1 MTETSQRKLKFEVE
15 TQRIIEILSNEIYDS
30 PLALLRENVQN
41 GYDAILMRASEENR
55 PITDFRLLIKIDANK
70 IEIDDDGIGMDE
82 NTLEHNFW
90 KAGASGKRGELAKKA
105 GVIGTFGIGAMA
117 NFGVCTKLIVETRHV
132 NSQTTL
138 ISSAEREKLSISEH
152 CIDIDTVD
160 DGRMPG
166 TKVVAHLDQ
175 TDTITPQSA
184 KQYLCQYVQFL
195 PIRVLLNGELISQKT
210 FDEWLGNRLSSS
222 SLLEMVSLDEDGYK
236 ADIDI
241 FADANSLVYIR
252 ARNLQANNQV
262 VQGELVLLQNYGAL
276 LGLRNYFGLSAIPI
290 ASHYNLGGIA
300 NLSFLQPTAGRE
312 AISRDS
318 INIVNQIIQHI
329 EQRITEVI
337 AKTPHSDNNIPFMQH
352 VLTLNRIDLAGNVTI
367 DVLPDAEKIPLSKI
381 KDTCDMAQTYYY
393 EGRDPSTITRFS
405 AGGVHLL
412 MVSQSN
418 PRRKVQLGY
427 IRVHNAVE
435 QVPDKVRIDKIYLPS
450 ELLMEEVALKVKIT
464 SCLNE
469 DYLLPD
475 VEVLFSDISHNV
487 NILAQQDGEKV
498 KVMIARNCAFL
509 TPILEIYHNSYDIF
523 GPFVKDFVRNHIYQH
538 ISSFVPSSKK
548 QGAEALKRILAQKRE
563 LYRYKYSEVGDM
575 EPLLSDF
582 MAGKINIGE
591 VLRRSH
597 SVSRTQ
603 AQRVREDQ
611 VGGVE
616 SEIPDLANNV
626 PLDQADKEQ
635 DIYTATPSLLR
646 TDTVTKMKV
655 LTTERAYPQFNNFR
669 SFLALSDRVFKR
681 EYDFFLS
688 PHSTKIIWGSHRIIY
703 IFTHASDLLTLYY
716 DIELKQRLEDDSA
729 GGDSFPTTTIVMKNR
744 IFIPIP
750 DKFVDFF
757 QISQGTREFFVTYD
771 TIGE

>member
-55 PITDFRLLIKIDANK
+55 PITDFRLLINIDANK

-117 NFGVCTKLIVETRHV
+117 NFGVCTKLIVETRHA

-175 TDTITPQSA
+175 TNTITPQSA

-195 PIRVLLNGELISQKT
+195 PIRVLLNDELISQKT
-210 FDEWLGNRLSSS
+210 FDGWLGNRLSSS

-241 FADANSLVYIR
+241 FADANSLIYIR
-252 ARNLQANNQV
+252 ARNLQVNNQV
-262 VQGELVLLQNYGAL
+262 VQGELVLLQNHGTL
-276 LGLRNYFGLSAIPI
+276 FGLRNYFGLSAIPI
-290 ASHYNLGGIA
+290 AGHYNLGGIA

-318 INIVNQIIQHI
+318 INIVNQIIHHI
-329 EQRITEVI
+329 EQKITEVV
-337 AKTPHSDNNIPFMQH
+337 AKTQHADNNVHFMQH
-352 VLTLNRIDLAGNVTI
+352 VLALNRIDLAGNVTI
-367 DVLPDAEKIPLSKI
+367 DVLPDTEKIPLSKI
-381 KDTCDMAQTYYY
+381 KDTCDMAQTHYY
-393 EGRDPSTITRFS
+393 EGRDPSTIARFS
-405 AGGVHLL
+405 SVGAHLL

-418 PRRKVQLGY
+418 PRRNVQLGY
-427 IRVHNAVE
+427 IRAHIAVE
-435 QVPDKVRIDKIYLPS
+435 QVPDQVRIDKIYSPS
-450 ELLMEEVALKVKIT
+450 ELLREEVALKIKIT

-469 DYLLPD
+469 DYLLPN

-487 NILAQQDGEKV
+487 NIVAQPDGEKV
-498 KVMIARNCAFL
+498 KVLIARNCASL
-509 TPILEIYHNSYDIF
+509 KPILEIYYNSYDVF

-538 ISSFVPSSKK
+538 ISSFVPSSERG
-548 QGAEALKRILAQKRE
+548 GAEALKRILAQKRE
-563 LYRYKYSEVGDM
+563 LYRYEWSDVGDM
-575 EPLLSDF
+575 EPLISEF
-582 MAGKINIGE
+582 MAGKIDFGE
-591 VLRRSH
+591 VLRKSH
-597 SVSRTQ
+597 TVSRTQ

-611 VGGVE
+611 VGVVE

-626 PLDQADKEQ
+626 PLDPADKEQ
-635 DIYTATPSLLR
+635 DIYTAAPSLLR

-655 LTTERAYPQFNNFR
+655 LTTERAYPQLNNFR

-681 EYDFFLS
+681 EYDFFLE

-703 IFTHASDLLTLYY
+703 IFTHASNLLTLYY
-716 DIELKQRLEDDSA
+716 DIALKQRMEDDSA
-729 GGDSFPTTTIVMKNR
+729 GGGSFPTTTIVMKNR

-750 DKFVDFF
+750 DKFDDFF
-757 QISQGTREFFVTYD
+757 QISQGTMEFFVTYD

>member
-55 PITDFRLLIKIDANK
+55 PITDFRLLINIDANK

-117 NFGVCTKLIVETRHV
+117 NFGVCTKVVVETRHV
-132 NSQTTL
+132 SSETTL

-152 CIDIDTVD
+152 CIDIDMVD
-160 DGRMPG
+160 DERMPG
-166 TKVVAHLDQ
+166 TKVVAYLDQ
-175 TDTITPQSA
+175 TNTITVQSA

-195 PIRVLLNGELISQKT
+195 PIRILLNDELISQKT
-210 FDEWLGNRLSSS
+210 FDEWLGNRLTSS
-222 SLLEMVSLDEDGYK
+222 SLLEKVSFDAGGYK

-252 ARNLQANNQV
+252 ARNLQVDNQV
-262 VQGELVLLQNYGAL
+262 VQGELVLLQKHGTL

-290 ASHYNLGGIA
+290 AGHYNLGGIA

-337 AKTPHSDNNIPFMQH
+337 AKTPHSDNNVHFMQH

-367 DVLPDAEKIPLSKI
+367 DVLPDTEKISLSKI

-393 EGRDPSTITRFS
+393 KGRDPSTIARFS
-405 AGGVHLL
+405 SSGLHLL
-412 MVSQSN
+412 LLSQSN
-418 PRRKVQLGY
+418 PRQKVQLRY
-427 IRVHNAVE
+427 IGAHIDVE
-435 QVPDKVRIDKIYLPS
+435 QVPDQVRIDKTYLPS

-487 NILAQQDGEKV
+487 NVLAKQDGEKV
-498 KVMIARNCAFL
+498 KVMIARNCVL
-509 TPILEIYHNSYDIF
+509 LKPVLEIYHNSYDIF
-523 GPFVKDFVRNHIYQH
+523 GPFVKDFVRNYIYQH
-538 ISSFVPSSKK
+538 ISSFVPSSKR

-563 LYRYKYSEVGDM
+563 LYSYKYSEVGDM
-575 EPLLSDF
+575 EPLLSDL

-591 VLRRSH
+591 VLRKSR
-597 SVSRTQ
+597 SVSRKQ

-616 SEIPDLANNV
+616 SEIPDLANSV

-669 SFLALSDRVFKR
+669 SFLALSDRIFRR

-729 GGDSFPTTTIVMKNR
+729 GGGSFPTTTIVMKNR

>member
-55 PITDFRLLIKIDANK
+55 PISDFRLLINIDANK

-175 TDTITPQSA
+175 TNTITPQSA

-210 FDEWLGNRLSSS
+210 FDERLGNRLSSS

-262 VQGELVLLQNYGAL
+262 VQGELVLLQNHGTL
-276 LGLRNYFGLSAIPI
+276 FGLRNYFGLSAIPI
-290 ASHYNLGGIA
+290 AGHYNLGGIA

-318 INIVNQIIQHI
+318 INIVNQIIHHI
-329 EQRITEVI
+329 EQKITEVV
-337 AKTPHSDNNIPFMQH
+337 AKTQHADNNVHFMQH

-367 DVLPDAEKIPLSKI
+367 DVLPDTEKIPLSKI

-405 AGGVHLL
+405 SGGMHLL

-591 VLRRSH
+591 VLRRSR